1 LKNIMFK
8 AFQNNQKD
16 QMKRN
21 PTVTRVVG
29 AVLVLGVI
37 FALSLLLMSR
47 SGSEFKGWW
56 PAALGTIEQSDWS
69 GGAAGDKIF
78 SVPDNSYATSSNI
91 GTSEDGG
98 SLILEG
104 F

>member
-1 LKNIMFK
+1 MFK
-8 AFQNNQKD
+8 PVPVITKNHITAG
-16 QMKRN
+16 
-21 PTVTRVVG
+21 T
-29 AVLVLGVI
+29 LGVI
-37 FALSLLLMSR
+37 LVVLVFILSLIFLAAR

-69 GGAAGDKIF
+69 GGATGDRIF